1 MERRNCCRSA
11 LLCKIAHVCE
21 LCCNGSRQTRPLFF
35 HNKDAN
41 MRANT
46 AITAVTARQIL
57 DSRGRPTVEV
67 DVELA
72 DGSRGRAAVPSGA
85 STGSYEAHELRD
97 GDPQR
102 YGGLG
107 VLKAVA
113 NVNTCI
119 AAAITGRDAMD
130 QRALDD
136 RLRELDGTER
146 LEKLGANGILGVSIA
161 NCRAAAAALKQPLHG
176 RIAHL
181 AGNPEPLMPL
191 PMVNI
196 LSGGLHAGRGMD
208 VQDFLAIPARATSI
222 EEAIHTISLVRDAAT
237 QVCRSRG
244 LPTLLADEGGL
255 SPGCPTGKDALQLM
269 CACIEAAGM
278 TPGRDVLIAIDV
290 AATSL
295 KDADGGYRLAREGKT
310 LSSSEMISMMRDWVD
325 DYPVVSIEDG
335 LDEEDWA
342 GWREL
347 TSQLGA
353 KVQLV
358 GDDLFT
364 TNPRRLGKGIDGKA
378 ANGVLVK
385 VNQNGTL
392 SGTLDVIALA
402 RANGYSAI
410 ISARS
415 GETED
420 PFIADLAVGTAAGQ
434 IKIGSLRTSS
444 TVSKYN
450 QLLRIEAASKAR
462 YAGVHVLAAQR

>member
-1 MERRNCCRSA
+1 
-11 LLCKIAHVCE
+11 
-21 LCCNGSRQTRPLFF
+21 
-35 HNKDAN
+35 
-41 MRANT
+41 MRVNT

-57 DSRGRPTVEV
+57 DSRGRPTIEV

-72 DGSRGRAAVPSGA
+72 DGSHGRAAVPSGA
-85 STGSYEAHELRD
+85 STGSHEAHELRD
-97 GDPQR
+97 GDPK
-102 YGGLG
+102 YYWGLG
-107 VLKAVA
+107 VLKAAA
-113 NVNTCI
+113 NVNTRI
-119 AAAITGRDAMD
+119 AEAILGWDAMD
-130 QRALDD
+130 QRGLDD
-136 RLRELDGTER
+136 HLRDLDGTER
-146 LEKLGANGILGVSIA
+146 LNRLGANGILGVSIA
-161 NCRAAAAALKQPLHG
+161 TCRAAAAALKQPVHR

-181 AGNPEPLMPL
+181 AANPELVMPV

-208 VQDFLAIPARATSI
+208 VQDFLAIPARAASI
-222 EEAIHTISLVRDAAT
+222 EEAIHTMSLVRSAAA
-237 QVCRSRG
+237 QVCQSRG
-244 LPTLLADEGGL
+244 LSTLLADEGGL
-255 SPGCPTGKDALQLM
+255 SPGCPSGSDALNLM
-269 CACIEAAGM
+269 CASIEAAGLI
-278 TPGRDVLIAIDV
+278 PGHDVLIAIDV

-295 KDADGGYRLAREGKT
+295 KDSGDGYCLAREGRT
-310 LSSSEMISMMRDWVD
+310 LSSNEMISMMQDWAD
-325 DYPVVSIEDG
+325 NYPVVSIEDG

-342 GWREL
+342 GWQNL

-353 KVQLV
+353 SVQLV

-364 TNPRRLGKGIDGKA
+364 TNLQRLQNGFNNKV

-402 RANGYSAI
+402 KSNGYSTI

-444 TVSKYN
+444 TVGKYN
-450 QLLRIEAASKAR
+450 QLLRIEACSKAR
-462 YAGVHVLAAQR
+462 YAGAQFFSAQR